1 MKQFV
6 VIGLGRFGA
15 NLARALYRMGNQ
27 VLAIDM
33 ERHNVEQIK
42 DEVTEAIIADAKN
55 MKVLDEFIDTAI
67 DTVIVA
73 TGSDI
78 ETSVLATLYLRDL
91 GVQNIIAKAKN
102 DDHGKILTAL
112 GVSEVIY
119 PERDIAQRLAERLSM
134 NNLIAHLPLAAEYS
148 ILEIKT
154 PEAFIGK
161 SMLELD
167 LRRKYGIN
175 VIGIK
180 DNATGHTQVLLE
192 GSSVFPPDSV
202 MMFICRTDQIDKLP
216 FR

>member
-6 VIGLGRFGA
+6 VIGLGRFGS
-15 NLARALYRMGNQ
+15 NLAHSLYKMNNQ
-27 VLAIDM
+27 VLAIDQN
-33 ERHNVEQIK
+33 RHNVEAIK
-42 DEVTEAIIADAKN
+42 DFVTEAIVADAKN
-55 MKVLDEFIDTAI
+55 MRVLDEFIDTAI

-91 GVQNIIAKAKN
+91 GVKNIIAKAKN

-134 NNLIAHLPLAAEYS
+134 TNLIAHLPLAAEYS
-148 ILEIKT
+148 ILEINT
-154 PEAFIGK
+154 PKSFVGK
-161 SMLELD
+161 SMMQLEL
-167 LRRKYGIN
+167 RKKYGIN

-180 DNATGHTQVLLE
+180 NNTTGETEVLLE
-192 GSSVFPPDSV
+192 GNSVFPPDSI
-202 MMFICRTDQIDKLP
+202 MMFICRTDQITSLP
-216 FR
+216 FK